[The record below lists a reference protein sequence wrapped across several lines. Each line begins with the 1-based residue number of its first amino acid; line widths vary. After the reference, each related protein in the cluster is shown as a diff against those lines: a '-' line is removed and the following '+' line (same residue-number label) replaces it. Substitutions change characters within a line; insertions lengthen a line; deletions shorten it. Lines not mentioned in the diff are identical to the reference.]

1 VPTADP
7 WGTFEPALPNAA
19 FALIGTPNPVG
30 GPFTAGT
37 VTVTSPGNPGNDWE
51 VAIGNSVDAAIGQL
65 VYDSSASLGGA
76 YFWIDSLS
84 GSGSSLTATVTMPFS
99 GTAVTTVTWSVP
111 PTFSTI
117 NTGDTLQL
125 YTVPTIYADAIQPS
139 VGANSNVSG
148 VGTPTGTS
156 WFQMVDFGDTYGNG
170 YSQTVV
176 GGNGNVSLSSV
187 RSDVGLI
194 LRYNFALVNA
204 PHASHSVGSWF
215 SNGLLL
221 AAPDLQLN
229 GGAINTLGGSCII
242 QDFMYFTWN
251 PIVHGN
257 TVIYS
262 GSAYAAGMHIPSGA
276 TVSIE
281 PGASLQAVNEGADYA
296 SPLLWGAGTVTP
308 YQGGSFINRS
318 GSGPATA
325 LGVNTMLLTS
335 NSITTGCAPLDGGTG
350 SPPCGIPLTVANWT
364 TYGALIE
371 PLSGARFTN

>member
-1 VPTADP
+1 
-7 WGTFEPALPNAA
+7 
-19 FALIGTPNPVG
+19 
-30 GPFTAGT
+30 

-170 YSQTVV
+170 
-176 GGNGNVSLSSV
+176 
-187 RSDVGLI
+187 
-194 LRYNFALVNA
+194 
-204 PHASHSVGSWF
+204 
-215 SNGLLL
+215 
-221 AAPDLQLN
+221 
-229 GGAINTLGGSCII
+229 
-242 QDFMYFTWN
+242 
-251 PIVHGN
+251 
-257 TVIYS
+257 
-262 GSAYAAGMHIPSGA
+262 
-276 TVSIE
+276 
-281 PGASLQAVNEGADYA
+281 
-296 SPLLWGAGTVTP
+296 
-308 YQGGSFINRS
+308 
-318 GSGPATA
+318 
-325 LGVNTMLLTS
+325 
-335 NSITTGCAPLDGGTG
+335 
-350 SPPCGIPLTVANWT
+350 
-364 TYGALIE
+364 
-371 PLSGARFTN
+371 